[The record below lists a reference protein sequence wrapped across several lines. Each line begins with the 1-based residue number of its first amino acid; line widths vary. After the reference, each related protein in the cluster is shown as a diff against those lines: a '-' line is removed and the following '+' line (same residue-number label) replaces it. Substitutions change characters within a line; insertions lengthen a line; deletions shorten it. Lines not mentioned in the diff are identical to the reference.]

1 MPTFA
6 TCGNVPSSTDEQ
18 AFAALVVVF
27 GVVFVDFGVDFEVV
41 DGGGATGGVVVTGGG
56 ATGGVVV
63 TGGGGGGGVVVLL
76 DVLVGAEVVGSGF
89 ICAAML
95 AVSCLLKLPVSQTAK
110 PSTNAA
116 ARPIARGTLSDFALD
131 LCRPTIR
138 KITIFGE
145 GTFRPFGG
153 WPPVTLRIGHGK
165 VTNEWSWTQINYA

>member
-1 MPTFA
+1 MWLPTFA
-6 TCGNVPSSTDEQ
+6 TWGSVPSSTDEQ

-27 GVVFVDFGVDFEVV
+27 GVVVVDFGVDFEVV
-41 DGGGATGGVVVTGGG
+41 DGGGATDGVVVD
-56 ATGGVVV
+56 
-63 TGGGGGGGVVVLL
+63 GGGGGGGVVVLL

-116 ARPIARGTLSDFALD
+116 ARPIARGTFSDFALD
-131 LCRPTIR
+131 LCRPTISEDHHFR
-138 KITIFGE
+138 E

-153 WPPVTLRIGHGK
+153 WPPVTLRIGHGN
-165 VTNEWSWTQINYA
+165 VTNEWSWTQINSA

>member
-1 MPTFA
+1 MA
-6 TCGNVPSSTDEQ
+6 TWGSVPSSTDEQ

-41 DGGGATGGVVVTGGG
+41 VDGGG
-56 ATGGVVV
+56 GGVVV

-95 AVSCLLKLPVSQTAK
+95 AVSCRLKLPVSHTAK

-116 ARPIARGTLSDFALD
+116 ARPITRETVSDFALD
-131 LCRPTIR
+131 LCRPTIS
-138 KITIFGE
+138 E
-145 GTFRPFGG
+145 DHHFRGGDCFQPFGG
-153 WPPVTLRIGHGK
+153 WPSVRLRIGHGK
-165 VTNEWSWTQINYA
+165 VTNEWSSTQINSA